1 MSLRRALD
9 LRRRI
14 AVDWR
19 VRNKMRPSLYGRERG
34 FRFSEARLTP
44 NLEHTPWK
52 RNKEDS
58 IVKKHL
64 QMVSR
69 KPVALA
75 EEDLNIILKLTFFAQ
90 ILQAVDG
97 WVQRKEE

>member
-1 MSLRRALD
+1 M
-9 LRRRI
+9 
-14 AVDWR
+14 
-19 VRNKMRPSLYGRERG
+19 
-34 FRFSEARLTP
+34 
-44 NLEHTPWK
+44 
-52 RNKEDS
+52 
-58 IVKKHL
+58 KKHL